1 MSFGSITYL
10 TLLDEEE
17 ILSDLLIK
25 AFNLSICILSSS
37 SPFEVN
43 IVYNKKTM
51 TIEDLEFGSMFLCER
66 NQESNS
72 KLSENTRG
80 SQEEVYFLL
89 LIRLCKFDN
98 FIKIANRNLK
108 THFIEINNKKL
119 IACLKLYSEKQE
131 KFKDCN
137 DLNITECLNKS
148 IKKLVFFTSLVILH
162 ELVKLKVGF

>member
-1 MSFGSITYL
+1 MGSIKYI

-25 AFNLSICILSSS
+25 AFDLSVCILSSS

-72 KLSENTRG
+72 QHPENTSG
-80 SQEEVYFLL
+80 LQEEVFLL
-89 LIRLCKFDN
+89 FKAVF
-98 FIKIANRNLK
+98 NLK
-108 THFIEINNKKL
+108 T
-119 IACLKLYSEKQE
+119 
-131 KFKDCN
+131 
-137 DLNITECLNKS
+137 LN
-148 IKKLVFFTSLVILH
+148 
-162 ELVKLKVGF
+162 